1 MVMTTPSLPP
11 LTLDVLKQQARA
23 FADLE
28 RTHAEPSLF
37 GVDNGKKVGTY
48 LEAKFKQFLLTKYS
62 FSLGNAASGLDL
74 PGLKVDIKTTSHS
87 QPQSSSPFSS
97 ARQKIFGL
105 GYSLLIFVYDKRDDH
120 ASSTAVLDIQKVIFV
135 EAARTAD
142 YQMTAAL
149 LEALRLGGNTDDLV
163 AVMMNRNL
171 PVDDIAA
178 TLLANEILATPPM
191 QGYLT
196 ISNALQWRLQYG
208 HAITHAGTVAGVE
221 RL

>member
-1 MVMTTPSLPP
+1 MTAAFLPP
-11 LTLDVLKQQARA
+11 LTLEMLKQEARA

-48 LEAKFKQFLLTKYS
+48 LEAKFKQFLLINSS
-62 FSLGNAASGLDL
+62 FALGNAASGLDL
-74 PGLKVDIKTTSHS
+74 PDLKVDIKTTSRN

-97 ARQKIFGL
+97 ARQKIYGL
-105 GYSLLIFVYDKRDDH
+105 GYSLLIFVYDKRDDPIT
-120 ASSTAVLDIQKVIFV
+120 STAILDIQQVVFV
-135 EAARTAD
+135 EASRTAD

-149 LEALRLGGNTDDLV
+149 LEAIRLGGNADDLV
-163 AVMMNRNL
+163 AIMMNRTL
-171 PVDDIAA
+171 PVDDITARV
-178 TLLANEILATPPM
+178 LAEEILLNPPV

-196 ISNALQWRLQYG
+196 ISNALQWRLQYN
-208 HAITHAGTVAGVE
+208 HALTHAGSIPGVE